1 MTFDV
6 MRYVV
11 HSSVSE
17 RVTAGPYRADTA
29 ETQHVEVDGVSYA
42 YRRLGPESP
51 VDATPVVFLHR
62 FRGTLDD
69 WDPAFVDALA
79 GTRDVILFSDAGL
92 GSSTGELATSIE
104 AKARNAAAFI
114 RALGLSS
121 VDVLGFSMGGFSC
134 QEIALAEPDL
144 VRKVVLIGSAPGG
157 NPETDPPTDIVF
169 AIALHPEYTFEDVR
183 YLFFAEG
190 REAETQAYIDR
201 DAVRKDREPVV
212 TPGGHPGADG
222 LLPSPSCPG
231 RPSTST
237 RLGELRQ
244 PVLIVSGDRDHFFPA
259 KNQWLLFR
267 ELPNAQLAM
276 YPQAGH
282 APHQQHPET
291 VAMQIERFLTH
302 G

>member
-1 MTFDV
+1 V
-6 MRYVV
+6 N
-11 HSSVSE
+11 SSVSD
-17 RVTAGPYRADTA
+17 RVTKTYRADEVKTRY
-29 ETQHVEVDGVSYA
+29 VEVDGVRYA
-42 YRRLGPESP
+42 YRRLGAENP
-51 VDATPVVFLHR
+51 VDATPLMFIHR

-69 WDPAFVDALA
+69 WDPAFVDAMA
-79 GTRDVILFSDAGL
+79 DTRDVILFSDAGL

-144 VRKVVLIGSAPGG
+144 VRKVVLVGSGPGG

-169 AIALHPEYTFEDVR
+169 PIALHAEYTFDDIR

-190 REAETQAYIDR
+190 REEETQAYIDR
-201 DAVRKDREPVV
+201 NAVRKDREPVV
-212 TPGGHPGADG
+212 TPEGIQALMDCAIPFMSGDTKHFA
-222 LLPSPSCPG
+222 
-231 RPSTST
+231 
-237 RLGELRQ
+237 RLGEIRQ
-244 PVLIVSGDRDHFFPA
+244 PVLIVSGDRDNFFPV

-267 ELPNAQLAM
+267 ELPNAQLAV

>member
-1 MTFDV
+1 
-6 MRYVV
+6 
-11 HSSVSE
+11 VSN
-17 RVTAGPYRADTA
+17 RVAKTYRADEV
-29 ETQHVEVDGVSYA
+29 ETRYVEVDGVRYA
-42 YRRLGPESP
+42 YRRLGPENP
-51 VDATPVVFLHR
+51 VDAIPLVFLHR

-69 WDPAFVDALA
+69 WDPAFVDAMA
-79 GTRDVILFSDAGL
+79 GTREVILFSDAGL
-92 GSSTGELATSIE
+92 GSTTGELATSIE

-144 VRKVVLIGSAPGG
+144 VRKVVLVGSGPGG

-169 AIALHPEYTFEDVR
+169 PIALHPEYTFEDVR

-190 REAETQAYIDR
+190 REEETQAYIDR
-201 DAVRKDREPVV
+201 NAVRKDREPVV
-212 TPGGHPGADG
+212 TPDG
-222 LLPSPSCPG
+222 IQALMDCAIPFMSGDTKHFAP
-231 RPSTST
+231 
-237 RLGELRQ
+237 LGEIRQ
-244 PVLIVSGDRDHFFPA
+244 PVLIVSGDRDKFFPVR
-259 KNQWLLFR
+259 NQWLLFR
-267 ELPNAQLAM
+267 ELPNAQLAV

-291 VAMQIERFLTH
+291 VAIQIERFLTH